1 MTSKAINADKR
12 PPEPEPER
20 KDVRPAKTN
29 SEFMKNHF
37 RNKAILFKRKEHM
50 EKLKREG
57 NPVIFSADGSEN
69 LFKKVEVKPIPR
81 TKSKEDDSV
90 LFSAD
95 GSEELFTRTPVKP
108 ISYGPV
114 RGIGAEIHSR
124 KGQLRKKRKR
134 TKKTKKDK
142 KTKKAKKKSSK

>member
-1 MTSKAINADKR
+1 MTSKTINAGKR

-29 SEFMKNHF
+29 SEFMKRHYQ
-37 RNKAILFKRKEHM
+37 REAISFKRDEHRKKL
-50 EKLKREG
+50 EKEG
-57 NPVIFSADGSEN
+57 NPVLLSADGSE
-69 LFKKVEVKPIPR
+69 K
-81 TKSKEDDSV
+81 
-90 LFSAD
+90 
-95 GSEELFTRTPVKP
+95 LFTRVPVGTIP
-108 ISYGPV
+108 YGPVRHRGDAFASVGDEPV

-134 TKKTKKDK
+134 TKKAKKDKKPKRAK